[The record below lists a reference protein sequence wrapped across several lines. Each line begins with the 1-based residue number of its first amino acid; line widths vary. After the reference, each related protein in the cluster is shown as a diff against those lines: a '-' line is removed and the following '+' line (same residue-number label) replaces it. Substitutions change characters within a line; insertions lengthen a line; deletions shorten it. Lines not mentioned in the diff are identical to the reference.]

1 MRWDKE
7 KVVAASFILLGV
19 GSAVFLSVSTLN
31 YLNYYPALG
40 KIQLQID
47 SVSIVQG
54 SNQSRIDSHVTIVNP
69 TSYAGFRLGNA
80 IVDLYFLISGSNVTL
95 FGAGVHPQQAELIGV
110 QLGAN
115 SVVSSDVIVQLN
127 PMNASS
133 FASFIAS
140 YDGRVI
146 ASVRFTVEII
156 TFLITVY
163 GREYYDTTKDL
174 PLSLS

>member
-1 MRWDKE
+1 
-7 KVVAASFILLGV
+7 
-19 GSAVFLSVSTLN
+19 
-31 YLNYYPALG
+31 
-40 KIQLQID
+40 
-47 SVSIVQG
+47 
-54 SNQSRIDSHVTIVNP
+54 
-69 TSYAGFRLGNA
+69 
-80 IVDLYFLISGSNVTL
+80 
-95 FGAGVHPQQAELIGV
+95 VHPQQAELIGV

-140 YDGRVI
+140 YDGRVV
-146 ASVRFTVEII
+146 ASVGFTVEII
-156 TFLITVY
+156 TFLVTVY